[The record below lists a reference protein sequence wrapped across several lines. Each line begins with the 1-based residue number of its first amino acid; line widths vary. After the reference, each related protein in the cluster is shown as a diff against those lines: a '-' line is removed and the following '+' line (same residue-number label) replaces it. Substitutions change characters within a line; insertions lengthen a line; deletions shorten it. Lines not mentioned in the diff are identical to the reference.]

1 MGMKTLIILSLA
13 LAASACLPQQLQKYR
28 KGGAGGGDAKSSPM
42 DAQTDPM
49 LTPSKG
55 GAASPTA
62 SKAGAQPTRAS
73 IYAIDKHTYRFQLK
87 DGEVWDSMLNVLLR
101 NYNLT
106 IVDRANGIITTEWDS
121 YYLKNEVFRNRVS
134 MRMVRSGYSSV
145 DVTLHNNVEKLR
157 DASQAAGT
165 VGAVWL
171 PAEDQAG
178 EMARIIQ
185 NVALV
190 LNQPPPVLP
199 PNTAVA
205 KGTDAEPEETD
216 IKY

>member
-1 MGMKTLIILSLA
+1 MKTLIFMTLA
-13 LAASACLPQQLQKYR
+13 VAMSACLPQQLQKYR
-28 KGGAGGGDAKSSPM
+28 NGGKSAGVEP
-42 DAQTDPM
+42 QDPM
-49 LTPSKG
+49 LAPSKDR
-55 GAASPTA
+55 APASA
-62 SKAGAQPTRAS
+62 SKAGASPQRAT
-73 IYAIDKHTYRFQLK
+73 IYAIDKQTYRFQIK
-87 DGEVWDSMLNVLLR
+87 DNEVWDSLLNVLLR

-106 IVDRANGIITTEWDS
+106 IVDRQSGIITTEWDS

-134 MRMVRSGYSSV
+134 VRLNRSSYSSV
-145 DVTLHNNVEKLR
+145 DVTMHNNVEKLR
-157 DASQAAGT
+157 DAAQAAGT

-178 EMARIIQ
+178 EIARIVQ

-205 KGTDAEPEETD
+205 KGGDTEPVEEQD